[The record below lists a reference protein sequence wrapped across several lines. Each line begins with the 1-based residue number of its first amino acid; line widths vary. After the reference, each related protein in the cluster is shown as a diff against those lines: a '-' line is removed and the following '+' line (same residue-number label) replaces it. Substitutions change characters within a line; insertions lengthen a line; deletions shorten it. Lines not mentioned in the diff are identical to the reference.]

1 LHFLFSPIRGETN
14 MAKVLRAGNN
24 GLRAWKNVCR
34 LSAFSMEKQMRR
46 EHSEGRLISGIT
58 VTSGDHEGL
67 HRTKCGGNSK
77 HNHILRGSAC
87 W

>member
-1 LHFLFSPIRGETN
+1 LRFLFSPIRGETN

-24 GLRAWKNVCR
+24 GLRAWENVCR
-34 LSAFSMEKQMRR
+34 LSVFSMEKQMRR
-46 EHSEGRLISGIT
+46 EHSEGQ
-58 VTSGDHEGL
+58 

-87 W
+87 